1 MSTSGETQSANGP
14 VIKQLQVNAQS
25 AVLPKIVSGPTYT
38 EPMDC
43 LPNNAGVGA
52 MTNDDSPMESAPTTP
67 MVMPIDETSDALK
80 PPESP
85 TMMVEP
91 SEAAPSDEH
100 GPQQS
105 PLMVKDLLLLT
116 QLFYLPSEHGQ
127 TGLDLLNEFYW
138 LKRNGTAM
146 LPLGKKLINILSLNQ
161 LHHDY

>member
-1 MSTSGETQSANGP
+1 
-14 VIKQLQVNAQS
+14 
-25 AVLPKIVSGPTYT
+25 
-38 EPMDC
+38 
-43 LPNNAGVGA
+43 
-52 MTNDDSPMESAPTTP
+52 MESAPTTP

-91 SEAAPSDEH
+91 SETAPSDEH

-146 LPLGKKLINILSLNQ
+146 LSLGKKLKKLISITF
-161 LHHDY
+161 YF